1 MIYANIFLRKIEKT
15 SVWLRNPLYRHD
27 LRVCVDVL
35 DLVTERSEKAL
46 KSVLRDDD
54 RSAAIVRMER
64 ERGGVF
70 EAAVKEENDMTFG
83 IVDESE
89 RADTT
94 GFQAEIAHHPFG

>member
-1 MIYANIFLRKIEKT
+1 M
-15 SVWLRNPLYRHD
+15 
-27 LRVCVDVL
+27 DVL
-35 DLVTERSEKAL
+35 DLVAERSEKAL

-54 RSAAIVRMER
+54 RSSAIVRMER

>member
-1 MIYANIFLRKIEKT
+1 MQILNMQILHGITHGGE
-15 SVWLRNPLYRHD
+15 
-27 LRVCVDVL
+27 VL
-35 DLVTERSEKAL
+35 L
-46 KSVLRDDD
+46 KSVLGDDD
-54 RSAAIVRMER
+54 RTAAIVRMER

>member
-1 MIYANIFLRKIEKT
+1 MRLR
-15 SVWLRNPLYRHD
+15 
-27 LRVCVDVL
+27 DVL
-35 DLVTERSEKAL
+35 YFVAKRSEKAL

-70 EAAVKEENDMTFG
+70 EAAVKEENDVTFG